1 MTPARAEPIPEQ
13 EFFDN
18 GVLLVAMVKAGV
30 ELAFEAMV
38 NVGMKPESAYYES
51 LHETPL
57 IANTIARMKLYEMNR
72 VISDTAEYG
81 CYLYDQACQPLLKD
95 FMSTI
100 DVDVIGTKYNKDGY
114 NGVDNRQLNAV
125 NAAIREHPVEV
136 IGKK

>member
-30 ELAFEAMV
+30 ELAFEEMV

-57 IANTIARMKLYEMNR
+57 IANTIARMKLFEMNR

-81 CYLYDQACQPLLKD
+81 CYLYTQACHPLLKD
-95 FMSTI
+95 FMSR
-100 DVDVIGTKYNKDGY
+100 VDTSVIGTKYNRGD
-114 NGVDNRQLNAV
+114 NRVDNMELLEAN
-125 NAAIREHPVEV
+125 E
-136 IGKK
+136 